1 MWLMYQDPLQRRP
14 RVRGEPLRESRSWTE
29 HPQRSSFGGILTYLL
44 CWSSSPKR
52 KREMEKERE
61 HKEKE
66 RLGGGY
72 LPRIGCKLFRQ
83 NFFTQWIGWNL
94 NHAANISWT
103 SKSCVFRSRGARTHF
118 RKSWESAGWNTNSCP
133 RVTVTKY
140 KLICVS
146 QDSSKDRWEW
156 NDPQPNWTSTNQYPL
171 QALRIVCSRF

>member
-1 MWLMYQDPLQRRP
+1 MANVPGSPAKKAKCEGGTAQRKQKLDGAPPKEQLWGNTDLSPLLILVSKEKERD
-14 RVRGEPLRESRSWTE
+14 GER
-29 HPQRSSFGGILTYLL
+29 
-44 CWSSSPKR
+44 
-52 KREMEKERE
+52 ERE

-66 RLGGGY
+66 RLGAGY
-72 LPRIGCKLFRQ
+72 LPRIGCKLSRQ

-118 RKSWESAGWNTNSCP
+118 RKSRESAGWDTNSCP

-140 KLICVS
+140 KLICVL

-156 NDPQPNWTSTNQYPL
+156 NDPQPNWTSMNQYRCRL
-171 QALRIVCSRF
+171 LG